1 MQYYS
6 ALKRRAILTYATLWM
21 DLEDIILSEINQS
34 HTHTHTN
41 QHMYDSTYMFPRLV
55 KFIEKVE

>member
-6 ALKRRAILTYATLWM
+6 ALKRRAVLTYATLWM

-34 HTHTHTN
+34 HTHT
-41 QHMYDSTYMFPRLV
+41 QISTCTIPL
-55 KFIEKVE
+55 ICLLD

>member
-6 ALKRRAILTYATLWM
+6 ALKRRAILTYATVWM
-21 DLEDIILSEINQS
+21 DLEDIIVSEINQS
-34 HTHTHTN
+34 HTHT
-41 QHMYDSTYMFPRLV
+41 QISTCTIPLTFPRLV